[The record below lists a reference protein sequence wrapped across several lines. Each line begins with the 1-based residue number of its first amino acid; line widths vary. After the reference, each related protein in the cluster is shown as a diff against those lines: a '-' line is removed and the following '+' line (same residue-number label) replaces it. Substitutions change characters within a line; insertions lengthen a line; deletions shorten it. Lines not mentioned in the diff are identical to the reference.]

1 MDESKNILL
10 NKLQEGALF
19 VKFNGDGSL
28 NEGFF
33 YICPKLKSLCYN
45 VSKKRFQNSTNECK
59 NSYSY
64 FNFIMILY
72 LIDLLKDCEVR
83 AGLKSDTWI
92 KVLRTG
98 KVREQQVRDSL
109 EKKTTT
115 SFQQNQISG

>member
-1 MDESKNILL
+1 MDDLNSTLL
-10 NKLQEGALF
+10 NKLQEGSLF
-19 VKFNGDGSL
+19 VKFNADGSL

-59 NSYSY
+59 ILIELFFRLS
-64 FNFIMILY
+64 FI

-92 KVLRTG
+92 KVLRAG
-98 KVREQQVRDSL
+98 KVREQQVGN
-109 EKKTTT
+109 
-115 SFQQNQISG
+115 F

>member
-1 MDESKNILL
+1 MDDSKNILL

-19 VKFNGDGSL
+19 IKFNGDGSL

-45 VSKKRFQNSTNECK
+45 VSKKRFQNSTNEC
-59 NSYSY
+59 NRNLIFLLLLLNYV
-64 FNFIMILY
+64 F
-72 LIDLLKDCEVR
+72 IDLLKDCEVR

-98 KVREQQVRDSL
+98 KVREQQVRNSL
-109 EKKTTT
+109 E
-115 SFQQNQISG
+115 